1 MVHRAS
7 VWVCIIPDLPEFVNS
22 EKTMIPA
29 PRQSRHRDH
38 RHKSEMDGDAHLHMD
53 M

>member
-22 EKTMIPA
+22 EKTVIPA
-29 PRQSRHRDH
+29 LRQSRHRDH
-38 RHKSEMDGDAHLHMD
+38 RHNSEMDGESPPHLD